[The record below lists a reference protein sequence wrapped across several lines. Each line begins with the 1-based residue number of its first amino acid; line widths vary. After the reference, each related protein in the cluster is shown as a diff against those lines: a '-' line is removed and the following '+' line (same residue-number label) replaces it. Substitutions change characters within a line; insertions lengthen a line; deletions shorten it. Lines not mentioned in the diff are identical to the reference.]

1 MSKIDEFIDIDLIK
15 VITGIRRSGKSYFL
29 NLLIE
34 KLILEKKVDR
44 ENILLIDLEIPPYN
58 YITTREEL
66 DEIVLEFI
74 KRNNSKVYLFFD
86 EIQKVKEWEKSI
98 AGYHKLKNTDIYIT
112 GSNSKLLSKELA
124 TLLTGRYV
132 NIPIYPFSFNEFLDY
147 KIELNDE
154 CIINNK
160 NNSEIENLFEEYLEY
175 GGMPVTIAT
184 RKNKLTTL
192 NDLFSSILYNDII
205 ERFNVRNTGLFK
217 RIIRFI
223 IENIGNLISAN
234 SIYKHLKPTIPEG
247 LTTKTIYNYLDYLEE
262 GFLLS
267 KVSNESLI
275 GYDEIVGLEKYYLMD
290 HGFYKSEL
298 EEKQINIGRRLE
310 NIVFLHL
317 LRNDYIVTVG
327 RINSL
332 EVDFIAKKDN
342 KRIYIQVSY
351 LLYDEKVIKR
361 EFEPL
366 LKIRDN
372 YPKYVLSMDKLDFSR
387 EGIEHVN
394 IISFLR
400 NFN

>member
-1 MSKIDEFIDIDLIK
+1 
-15 VITGIRRSGKSYFL
+15 
-29 NLLIE
+29 
-34 KLILEKKVDR
+34 
-44 ENILLIDLEIPPYN
+44 
-58 YITTREEL
+58 
-66 DEIVLEFI
+66 
-74 KRNNSKVYLFFD
+74 
-86 EIQKVKEWEKSI
+86 
-98 AGYHKLKNTDIYIT
+98 
-112 GSNSKLLSKELA
+112 
-124 TLLTGRYV
+124 
-132 NIPIYPFSFNEFLDY
+132 
-147 KIELNDE
+147 
-154 CIINNK
+154 
-160 NNSEIENLFEEYLEY
+160 
-175 GGMPVTIAT
+175 MPVTIAT

-310 NIVFLHL
+310 NMVFLHL

>member
-1 MSKIDEFIDIDLIK
+1 MS
-15 VITGIRRSGKSYFL
+15 ITHTS
-29 NLLIE
+29 
-34 KLILEKKVDR
+34 
-44 ENILLIDLEIPPYN
+44 
-58 YITTREEL
+58 
-66 DEIVLEFI
+66 
-74 KRNNSKVYLFFD
+74 
-86 EIQKVKEWEKSI
+86 
-98 AGYHKLKNTDIYIT
+98 LK
-112 GSNSKLLSKELA
+112 A
-124 TLLTGRYV
+124 R
-132 NIPIYPFSFNEFLDY
+132 FSTE
-147 KIELNDE
+147 
-154 CIINNK
+154 
-160 NNSEIENLFEEYLEY
+160 
-175 GGMPVTIAT
+175 P
-184 RKNKLTTL
+184 
-192 NDLFSSILYNDII
+192 
-205 ERFNVRNTGLFK
+205 
-217 RIIRFI
+217 
-223 IENIGNLISAN
+223 
-234 SIYKHLKPTIPEG
+234 
-247 LTTKTIYNYLDYLEE
+247 
-262 GFLLS
+262 S

-310 NIVFLHL
+310 NMVFLHL